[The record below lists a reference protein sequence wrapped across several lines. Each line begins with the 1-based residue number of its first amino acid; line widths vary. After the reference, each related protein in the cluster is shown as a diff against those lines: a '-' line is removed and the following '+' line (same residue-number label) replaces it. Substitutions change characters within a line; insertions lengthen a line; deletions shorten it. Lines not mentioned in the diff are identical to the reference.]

1 MGMAGVIR
9 LGKDVAVE
17 VVGAVVVVVVAHGA
31 GLQPHLGP
39 EVGPA
44 THRPTEPAEAP
55 APRLQS
61 DSSDSSLGNKP
72 LKKRHAEGKRIIR
85 ENFKTEKEKLKS
97 KKELE
102 RTSI

>member
-1 MGMAGVIR
+1 MAGVIR

-39 EVGPA
+39 QVGPA
-44 THRPTEPAEAP
+44 AHRPTEPAEAP

-61 DSSDSSLGNKP
+61 DSSDLSLGNKQ
-72 LKKRHAEGKRIIR
+72 LEKRHAEGKRIIR
-85 ENFKTEKEKLKS
+85 EKFKTEKGKDER
-97 KKELE
+97 KKEME
-102 RTSI
+102 RNSI